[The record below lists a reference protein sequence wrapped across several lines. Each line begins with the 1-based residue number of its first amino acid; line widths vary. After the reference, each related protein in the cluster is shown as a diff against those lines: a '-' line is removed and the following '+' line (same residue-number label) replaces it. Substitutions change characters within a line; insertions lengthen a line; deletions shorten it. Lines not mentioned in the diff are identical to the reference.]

1 MLPFKI
7 GHYHM
12 MGGCQMH
19 CFSLSLCYSSSD
31 AFYKCSNSKWRL
43 LSQIHPKFILV
54 LGWSNQNQWGH
65 FHLCKSKMVTG
76 DSLWIGVL
84 DLLGQ
89 LNHQVLAHFLPVS
102 NWTPKPRFVPNI
114 SHCRKYFKLNY
125 FLYVVVLHDC
135 FMLCSLYS
143 QNSMPAAAGAVTA
156 AAVADQMLGPKE
168 DRHLAIVLVCICISY
183 WSELAI
189 IFIILLLSLSVQL

>member
-19 CFSLSLCYSSSD
+19 RFSLSLCYSSSD
-31 AFYKCSNSKWRL
+31 AFYKCSNSRWRL

-54 LGWSNQNQWGH
+54 LGWLNQNQWGR

-89 LNHQVLAHFLPVS
+89 LNHQVLLHFLPVS

-114 SHCRKYFKLNY
+114 SHCRKSFKLNY
-125 FLYVVVLHDC
+125 FLYVVVVLHHC
-135 FMLCSLYS
+135 LCRGPYILRT
-143 QNSMPAAAGAVTA
+143 QCQQLLELLQLQQWPIRCL
-156 AAVADQMLGPKE
+156 DQRRI
-168 DRHLAIVLVCICISY
+168 DIWRSFWYVSA
-183 WSELAI
+183 
-189 IFIILLLSLSVQL
+189 